1 MTIHNV
7 QQGDAEWFELKWAK
21 IGGTRSKGLFSTT
34 DTLFNELLGEY
45 TEQYEEIEE
54 WETDATARGKALEP
68 EARQKAEEYLGV
80 KFEQVGWIHDESLP
94 LLGISPDGLTS
105 DNKIGL
111 EIKCFGR
118 TNHVKIANSETIPS
132 DNIHQCVHYFTVCD
146 ELEELYFVA
155 YRPEALKKLVVI
167 KLTRESIV
175 KVGQSKKAIHEWVE
189 IARAKAEEINKALNK
204 SVEKMSF

>member
-1 MTIHNV
+1 MT
-7 QQGDAEWFELKWAK
+7 A
-21 IGGTRSKGLFSTT
+21 
-34 DTLFNELLGEY
+34 
-45 TEQYEEIEE
+45 
-54 WETDATARGKALEP
+54 
-68 EARQKAEEYLGV
+68 
-80 KFEQVGWIHDESLP
+80 
-94 LLGISPDGLTS
+94 

-118 TNHVKIANSETIPS
+118 TNHVKIANNETIPS

-175 KVGQSKKAIHEWVE
+175 KVGQSKKSINEWVE